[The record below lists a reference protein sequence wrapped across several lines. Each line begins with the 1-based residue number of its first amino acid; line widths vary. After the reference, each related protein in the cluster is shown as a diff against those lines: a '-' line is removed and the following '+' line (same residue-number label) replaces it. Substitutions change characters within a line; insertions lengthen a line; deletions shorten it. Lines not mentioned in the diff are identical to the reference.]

1 MKLKRIITGV
11 LAGVMCFGA
20 FNVTSAFAS
29 DETNIFIVGDSTS
42 CIYGYDD
49 NYALPRA
56 GWGMYLGDFL
66 RSKYHVEDLAMSGR
80 SSKSFATEDNYKKL
94 LSEMNEGDYVL
105 IQFGHNDAKK
115 SNENDLKNRYTD
127 SDGDINT
134 EGSFK
139 NSLYKNY
146 IEPAE
151 EKGAKPVLLTPI
163 VRHEF
168 EEDGKVKDTHGN
180 YDDAI
185 RELAKETN
193 VPCIDVNQMTTDL
206 YNNMG
211 SEESI
216 ILHAIFKSTEK
227 GDNGFDFTHLNHL
240 GGETV
245 AKMVA
250 QALPAVDGLANCV
263 NTNAVNDDKYKFM
276 TRDEFVGEIVR
287 LIDKTESGSAVFAD
301 VNSDNKYYDEIYTAK
316 KLGLVQ
322 GDDKGLFNPND
333 YITVQD
339 AFVIID
345 RMYKEENVP
354 LKTDEEVFS
363 QFKYASETS
372 DYAKDA
378 VANVLTK
385 LNKSASTNLLPKM
398 KAEKSACYVLFD
410 KIYNDFYVSDVR
422 NEAQSADEIEVVE

>member
-1 MKLKRIITGV
+1 MVCL
-11 LAGVMCFGA
+11 
-20 FNVTSAFAS
+20 N
-29 DETNIFIVGDSTS
+29 
-42 CIYGYDD
+42 
-49 NYALPRA
+49 
-56 GWGMYLGDFL
+56 
-66 RSKYHVEDLAMSGR
+66 
-80 SSKSFATEDNYKKL
+80 
-94 LSEMNEGDYVL
+94 L
-105 IQFGHNDAKK
+105 ILNH

-287 LIDKTESGSAVFAD
+287 LMDKTESGSAVFAD

>member
-1 MKLKRIITGV
+1 MKIKQIITGV
-11 LAGVMCFGA
+11 LAGVMLSGTMGA
-20 FNVTSAFAS
+20 SAVFAD
-29 DETNIFIVGDSTS
+29 DETKIFIVGDSTA
-42 CIYGYDD
+42 CYYGYDN

-66 RSKYHVEDLAMSGR
+66 RSKFQVEDLAISGR

-94 LSEMNEGDYVL
+94 MAEMEEGDYLL

-115 SNENDLKNRYTD
+115 SNETDLKTRYTD
-127 SDGDINT
+127 ADGDINT

-139 NSLYKNY
+139 NSLYNNY
-146 IEPAE
+146 IKPAE
-151 EKGAKPVLLTPI
+151 EKGVKPVLLTPI
-163 VRHEF
+163 VRHDFDEN
-168 EEDGKVKDTHGN
+168 GSVKDTHGN
-180 YDDAI
+180 YDDAV
-185 RELAKETN
+185 RELAKEAQI
-193 VPCIDVNQMTTDL
+193 PCIDANQMTTDL

-211 SEESI
+211 EEESI
-216 ILHAIFKSTEK
+216 ILHAIFKNTEK

-240 GGETV
+240 GGMTV
-245 AKMVA
+245 AKMIA
-250 QALPAVDGLANCV
+250 QSLTGLEGLENSLDTMAL
-263 NTNAVNDDKYKFM
+263 NDDKYKYM

-287 LIDKTESGSAVFAD
+287 LMDKTESGSAVFAD
-301 VNSDNKYYDEIYTAK
+301 VSKDNKYYDEVYTAK

-322 GDDKGLFNPND
+322 GDDKGLFKPDD

-345 RMYKEENVP
+345 RMYKEENAP
-354 LKTDEEVFS
+354 LKTDEKIFS
-363 QFKYASETS
+363 QFKYAVESS

-385 LNKSASTNLLPKM
+385 LDKSAAVNIIPTK

-410 KIYNDFYVSDVR
+410 KIYNDFYIKDVR
-422 NEAQSADEIEVVE
+422 NAVQSADEIEIVE